1 MPELE
6 RKIKDGLDRLME
18 RPDPAQIVERV
29 GERKRHLRVLHRAQ
43 TVALVVAVLAG
54 VAGGTYG
61 LSRAFGLGG
70 SRPAS
75 SSVPPAPSPV
85 PSVSV
90 TPSPATPSPSPSA
103 AGIALCSD
111 QTAVVTVVSQ
121 TGGAGTISTTWRITN
136 TSRTPCRSYGYPG
149 MDFHTSS
156 GWLHVHVIQG
166 QGFANVDY
174 PPTRIVV
181 LPGHPM
187 YFVSDWG
194 DVSGPAG
201 LCLPFDRVKVTLP
214 GNRVPVELASSGC
227 LDPVRVHVGPVTK
240 TPPP

>member
-6 RKIKDGLDRLME
+6 RRIKDGLDRLME

-29 GERKRHLRVLHRAQ
+29 GERKRHLRVLHRVQ

-61 LSRAFGLGG
+61 LSRAFGLG
-70 SRPAS
+70 SARPGS
-75 SSVPPAPSPV
+75 SSIPPAYSPV
-85 PSVSV
+85 PSV
-90 TPSPATPSPSPSA
+90 TPSPQASPTPSPSA

-111 QTAVVTVVSQ
+111 QSAVVTVVSQ

-136 TSRTPCRSYGYPG
+136 TARTPCRSFGYPG
-149 MDFHTSS
+149 MDFHTST
-156 GWLHVHVIQG
+156 GWLNVHVIRG

-174 PPTRIVV
+174 PPTSIVV
-181 LPGHPM
+181 LPGHSM

-201 LCLPFDRVKVTLP
+201 LCLSFDRVKVTLP
-214 GNRVPVELASSGC
+214 GNRVPVEVASSGC